1 MFGSKEIELYNNI
14 QNEKDYEQKIKYV
27 NLIKS
32 DELLEKLVNENN
44 LSLSLVAINSMSN
57 DALKMKYL
65 YMFSTIDKIK
75 ILSSFTNKD
84 NIKSFLFQKEFYNY
98 IPVLLK
104 CINDYNYTFDFFM
117 NTKDMEIKK
126 QIIEYED
133 NAYFKN
139 VLLDNI
145 SPRVIGDIIKSNDNP
160 KLENVLMDY
169 DVDTR
174 ITFGLELECLTE
186 NYKEVLNCENI
197 LKNWKI
203 TKDASVE
210 KGVEIISPVLNYDQ
224 ESINEL
230 KYVCEMLARNNFS
243 VDNTCGGH
251 VHLGFVY
258 FEDVFEYATF
268 LTLYSRIENL
278 LYIIGNRSGMTTR
291 DSFSEFATFLNDDT
305 LNIVNNINYAK
316 FNSMD
321 SYVNLIKDTQYN
333 KYYGLN
339 LTNIGNKEK
348 NTIEFRF
355 PNGEL
360 DFNEI
365 IHNVKLFAKLFEVS
379 KEITYTRDKKLLSL
393 YRDII
398 SSYDMDMQI
407 ENLLDLLF
415 DNDLDKEFYMDRY
428 EQNVELNYYI

>member
-1 MFGSKEIELYNNI
+1 MVGNKDLELYNNI
-14 QNEKDYEQKIKYV
+14 QNERDYTQKVKYI

-32 DELLEKLVNENN
+32 DELLEQLVDENS
-44 LSLSLVAINSMSN
+44 LSLSFAAINSMSN
-57 DALKMKYL
+57 DNLKMKYL
-65 YMFSTIDKIK
+65 DMFNTAYKIK
-75 ILSSFTNKD
+75 LISSFTNID

-117 NTKDMEIKK
+117 NTNDLEIKK
-126 QIIEYED
+126 QIIEYEED
-133 NAYFKN
+133 VCFKN
-139 VLLDNI
+139 LLLDNI
-145 SPRVIGDIIKSNDNP
+145 SPRVIGDIIKSNNNP
-160 KLENVLMDY
+160 KLENVLMNY

-203 TKDASVE
+203 TQDASVK
-210 KGVEIISPVLNYDQ
+210 KGVEIISPVLSYDQ
-224 ESINEL
+224 ESISEL
-230 KYVCEMLARNNFS
+230 KYVCDMLARNNFN
-243 VDNTCGGH
+243 VDCTCGGH
-251 VHLGFVY
+251 VHLGFDY
-258 FEDVFEYATF
+258 FDDVNEYATF

-291 DSFSEFATFLNDDT
+291 DNFTEFASFLNEDT
-305 LNIVNNINYAK
+305 INVVNNINYAK

-321 SYVNLIKDTQYN
+321 NYVHLTKETQHN

-379 KEITYTRDKKLLSL
+379 KEVTYTNDRRLLSL
-393 YRDII
+393 YRNII
-398 SSYDMDMQI
+398 STDDMEMQI
-407 ENLLDLLF
+407 EDLLDLLF
-415 DNDLDKEFYMDRY
+415 DNDSDKEFYMDRY

>member
-1 MFGSKEIELYNNI
+1 MFGSKEIDLYNNI
-14 QNEKDYEQKIKYV
+14 QKEKDYNQKIKYV
-27 NLIKS
+27 SLIKS
-32 DELLEKLVNENN
+32 DELLEKLVNENS

-65 YMFSTIDKIK
+65 DMFSTIDKIK
-75 ILSSFTNKD
+75 IISSFTNID
-84 NIKSFLFQKEFYNY
+84 NIKSYLFQKEFYNY

-186 NYKEVLNCENI
+186 NYKEVLNCKNI

-203 TKDASVE
+203 TQDASVK
-210 KGVEIISPVLNYDQ
+210 KGVEIISPVLSYDQ
-224 ESINEL
+224 ESIKEL

-243 VDNTCGGH
+243 VDSTCGGH
-251 VHLGFVY
+251 VHLGFDY
-258 FEDVFEYATF
+258 FEDVNEYAIF

-278 LYIIGNRSGMTTR
+278 LYIIGNRSGTTTR
-291 DSFSEFATFLNDDT
+291 DGFSEFATFLNDDT

-321 SYVNLIKDTQYN
+321 SYVHLIKDTQYH
-333 KYYGLN
+333 KFYGLN

-407 ENLLDLLF
+407 VNLLDLLF

>member
-1 MFGSKEIELYNNI
+1 MVDSKEIELYNNI
-14 QNEKDYEQKIKYV
+14 QKEKDYEQKIKYV
-27 NLIKS
+27 SLIKS
-32 DELLEKLVNENN
+32 DELLEKLVNENS
-44 LSLSLVAINSMSN
+44 LSLSLIAINSMSN

-65 YMFSTIDKIK
+65 DMFSTIDKIK
-75 ILSSFTNKD
+75 IISSFTNKD

-117 NTKDMEIKK
+117 NTKDIDIKK

-133 NAYFKN
+133 NVYFKN

-186 NYKEVLNCENI
+186 NYKEVLKCENI

-203 TKDASVE
+203 TKDASVK
-210 KGVEIISPVLNYDQ
+210 KGVEIISPVLSYDQ
-224 ESINEL
+224 ESIKEL

-243 VDNTCGGH
+243 VDSTCGGH
-251 VHLGFVY
+251 VHLGFDY
-258 FEDVFEYATF
+258 FEDVFEYAIF

-278 LYIIGNRSGMTTR
+278 LYIIGNRSGTTTR
-291 DSFSEFATFLNDDT
+291 DGFSEFATFLNDDT

-321 SYVNLIKDTQYN
+321 SYVDLIKGTQYH
-333 KYYGLN
+333 KFYGLN

-398 SSYDMDMQI
+398 SSYDMYMQI

-428 EQNVELNYYI
+428 EENVELNYYI

>member
-1 MFGSKEIELYNNI
+1 MVNNKEIELYNNI
-14 QNEKDYEQKIKYV
+14 QKEKDYNQKIKYV
-27 NLIKS
+27 SLIKS
-32 DELLEKLVNENN
+32 DELLEKLVNENS

-75 ILSSFTNKD
+75 IISSFTNID
-84 NIKSFLFQKEFYNY
+84 NIKSYLFQKEFYNY

-133 NAYFKN
+133 NVYFKN

-145 SPRVIGDIIKSNDNP
+145 SPKVIGDIIKSNDNP

-186 NYKEVLNCENI
+186 NYKEVLNCKNI

-210 KGVEIISPVLNYDQ
+210 KGVEIISPVLSYDQ
-224 ESINEL
+224 ESIKEL

-243 VDNTCGGH
+243 VDSTCGGH
-251 VHLGFVY
+251 VHLGFDY
-258 FEDVFEYATF
+258 FKDVNEYAIF

-278 LYIIGNRSGMTTR
+278 LYIIGNRSGTTTR
-291 DSFSEFATFLNDDT
+291 DGFSEFAIFLNEDT

-321 SYVNLIKDTQYN
+321 SYVDLIKGTQYH
-333 KYYGLN
+333 KFYGLN

-398 SSYDMDMQI
+398 SSYDMYMQI
-407 ENLLDLLF
+407 EDLLDLLF

>member
-14 QNEKDYEQKIKYV
+14 QNEKDYNQKIKYV
-27 NLIKS
+27 GLIKS
-32 DELLEKLVNENN
+32 DELLEKLVNENS

-65 YMFSTIDKIK
+65 DMFSTIDKIK
-75 ILSSFTNKD
+75 IISSFTNRD

-133 NAYFKN
+133 NVYFKN

-169 DVDTR
+169 DIDTR

-186 NYKEVLNCENI
+186 NYKEVLKCENI

-203 TKDASVE
+203 TKDASVK

-224 ESINEL
+224 ESIKEL

-243 VDNTCGGH
+243 VDSTCGGH
-251 VHLGFVY
+251 VHLGFDY
-258 FEDVFEYATF
+258 FENVNEYAIF

-278 LYIIGNRSGMTTR
+278 LYIIGNRSGTTTR
-291 DSFSEFATFLNDDT
+291 DGFSEFAIFLNDDT

-321 SYVNLIKDTQYN
+321 SYVDLIKGTQYH
-333 KYYGLN
+333 KFYGLN

-398 SSYDMDMQI
+398 SSYDMYMQI

>member
-27 NLIKS
+27 SLIKS
-32 DELLEKLVNENN
+32 DELLEKLVSENS

-75 ILSSFTNKD
+75 IISSFTNKD
-84 NIKSFLFQKEFYNY
+84 NIKSYLFQKEFYNY

-117 NTKDMEIKK
+117 NTKDIDIKK

-133 NAYFKN
+133 NVYFKN
-139 VLLDNI
+139 ILLDNI

-186 NYKEVLNCENI
+186 NYKEILKCENI

-203 TKDASVE
+203 TQDASVK
-210 KGVEIISPVLNYDQ
+210 KGVEIISPVLSYDQ
-224 ESINEL
+224 ESIKEL

-243 VDNTCGGH
+243 VDSTCGGH
-251 VHLGFVY
+251 VHLGFDY
-258 FEDVFEYATF
+258 FEDVNEYAIF

-278 LYIIGNRSGMTTR
+278 LYIIGNRSGTTTR
-291 DSFSEFATFLNDDT
+291 DGFSEFATFLNDDT

-321 SYVNLIKDTQYN
+321 SYVDLIKGTQYH
-333 KYYGLN
+333 KFYGLN

-398 SSYDMDMQI
+398 SSYDMYMQI

>member
-32 DELLEKLVNENN
+32 DELLEKLVNENS

-75 ILSSFTNKD
+75 IISSFTNKD

-133 NAYFKN
+133 NVYFKN

-160 KLENVLMDY
+160 KLENVLMVY

-186 NYKEVLNCENI
+186 NYKEVLKCENI

-203 TKDASVE
+203 TKDASVK

-224 ESINEL
+224 ESIKEL

-243 VDNTCGGH
+243 VDSTCGGH
-251 VHLGFVY
+251 VHLGFDY
-258 FEDVFEYATF
+258 FENVNEYAIF

-278 LYIIGNRSGMTTR
+278 LYIIGNRSGTTTR
-291 DSFSEFATFLNDDT
+291 DGFSEFAIFLNDDT

-321 SYVNLIKDTQYN
+321 SYVDLIKGTQYH
-333 KYYGLN
+333 KFYGLN

-393 YRDII
+393 YRDVI

-407 ENLLDLLF
+407 ENLLNLLF

>member
-1 MFGSKEIELYNNI
+1 MVGNKDLELYNNI
-14 QNEKDYEQKIKYV
+14 QNEKDYTQKVKYI

-32 DELLEKLVNENN
+32 DELLEQLVDENS
-44 LSLSLVAINSMSN
+44 LSLSFAAINSMSN
-57 DALKMKYL
+57 DDLKMKYL
-65 YMFSTIDKIK
+65 DMFNTAYKIK
-75 ILSSFTNKD
+75 IISSFTNID
-84 NIKSFLFQKEFYNY
+84 NIKSFLSKKEFYNY

-117 NTKDMEIKK
+117 NTNDLEIKK
-126 QIIEYED
+126 QIIEYEED
-133 NAYFKN
+133 VCFKN
-139 VLLDNI
+139 LLLDNF
-145 SPRVIGDIIKSNDNP
+145 SPRVIGDIIKSNNNP
-160 KLENVLMDY
+160 KLENVLMNY

-186 NYKEVLNCENI
+186 NYKEVLKCENI

-203 TKDASVE
+203 TQDASVK
-210 KGVEIISPVLNYDQ
+210 KGVEIISPVLSYDQ
-224 ESINEL
+224 ESISEL
-230 KYVCEMLARNNFS
+230 KYVCDMLARNNFN
-243 VDNTCGGH
+243 VDYTCGGH
-251 VHLGFVY
+251 VHLGFDY
-258 FEDVFEYATF
+258 FDDVNEYATF

-291 DSFSEFATFLNDDT
+291 DNFTEFASFLNEDT
-305 LNIVNNINYAK
+305 INVVNNINYAK

-321 SYVNLIKDTQYN
+321 NYVHLTKETQHN

-379 KEITYTRDKKLLSL
+379 KEITYTNNRRLLSL

-398 SSYDMDMQI
+398 STDDMEMQI
-407 ENLLDLLF
+407 EDLLDLLF

>member
-14 QNEKDYEQKIKYV
+14 QNEKDYNQKIKYV
-27 NLIKS
+27 SLIKS
-32 DELLEKLVNENN
+32 DELLEKLVNENS
-44 LSLSLVAINSMSN
+44 LSLSLVAINNMSN

-65 YMFSTIDKIK
+65 DMFSTIDKIK

-117 NTKDMEIKK
+117 NTKDIDIKK

-133 NAYFKN
+133 NVYFKN

-160 KLENVLMDY
+160 KLENVLMVY

-186 NYKEVLNCENI
+186 NYKEVLKCENI

-203 TKDASVE
+203 TKDASVK

-224 ESINEL
+224 ESIKEL

-243 VDNTCGGH
+243 VDSTCGGH
-251 VHLGFVY
+251 VHLGFDY
-258 FEDVFEYATF
+258 FENVNEYAIF

-278 LYIIGNRSGMTTR
+278 LYIIGNRSGTTTR
-291 DSFSEFATFLNDDT
+291 DGFSEFAIFLNDDT

-321 SYVNLIKDTQYN
+321 SYVDLIKGTQYH
-333 KYYGLN
+333 KFYGLN

-393 YRDII
+393 YRDVI

-407 ENLLDLLF
+407 VNLLDLLF

>member
-32 DELLEKLVNENN
+32 DELLEKLVNENS

-65 YMFSTIDKIK
+65 DMFSTIDKIK
-75 ILSSFTNKD
+75 IISSFTNKD
-84 NIKSFLFQKEFYNY
+84 NIKNFLFQKEF
-98 IPVLLK
+98 
-104 CINDYNYTFDFFM
+104 YNYTFDFFM
-117 NTKDMEIKK
+117 NTKDIDIKK

-133 NAYFKN
+133 NVYFKN

-160 KLENVLMDY
+160 KLENVLMNY

-203 TKDASVE
+203 TQDASVK
-210 KGVEIISPVLNYDQ
+210 KGVEIISPVLSYDQ
-224 ESINEL
+224 ESIKEL

-243 VDNTCGGH
+243 VDSTCGGH
-251 VHLGFVY
+251 VHLGFDY

-355 PNGEL
+355 QNGEL

-407 ENLLDLLF
+407 VNLLDLLF
-415 DNDLDKEFYMDRY
+415 DNDLDKMYFLKQYKKDFSFIEEKKEKTKVMLFK
-428 EQNVELNYYI
+428 

>member
-27 NLIKS
+27 SLIKS
-32 DELLEKLVNENN
+32 DELLEKLVSENS

-84 NIKSFLFQKEFYNY
+84 NIKSYLFQKEFYNY

-117 NTKDMEIKK
+117 NTKDIDIKK

-133 NAYFKN
+133 NVYFKN
-139 VLLDNI
+139 ILLDNI

-160 KLENVLMDY
+160 KLENVIMDY

-186 NYKEVLNCENI
+186 NYKEVLKCENI

-203 TKDASVE
+203 TQDASV
-210 KGVEIISPVLNYDQ
+210 KNGVEIISPVLSYDQ
-224 ESINEL
+224 ESIKEL

-243 VDNTCGGH
+243 VDSTCGGH
-251 VHLGFVY
+251 VHLGFDY

-321 SYVNLIKDTQYN
+321 SYVDLIKGTQYH
-333 KYYGLN
+333 KFYGLN

>member
-1 MFGSKEIELYNNI
+1 MVSSKELELYNNI

-27 NLIKS
+27 SLIKS
-32 DELLEKLVNENN
+32 DELLEKLVNENS

-75 ILSSFTNKD
+75 IISSFTNKD
-84 NIKSFLFQKEFYNY
+84 NIKSFIFQKEFYNY

-117 NTKDMEIKK
+117 NTKDIDIKK

-133 NAYFKN
+133 NVYFKN

-203 TKDASVE
+203 TKDASVK
-210 KGVEIISPVLNYDQ
+210 KGVEIISPVLSYDQ
-224 ESINEL
+224 ESIKEL

-243 VDNTCGGH
+243 VDSTCGGH
-251 VHLGFVY
+251 VHLGFDY

-321 SYVNLIKDTQYN
+321 SYVHLIKDTQYN

-407 ENLLDLLF
+407 VNLLDLLF

>member
-1 MFGSKEIELYNNI
+1 MFGSKEIEFYNNI

-27 NLIKS
+27 SLIKS
-32 DELLEKLVNENN
+32 DELLEKLVNENS

-65 YMFSTIDKIK
+65 DMFSTIDKIK
-75 ILSSFTNKD
+75 IISSFTNKD
-84 NIKSFLFQKEFYNY
+84 NIKNFLFQKEFYNY

-104 CINDYNYTFDFFM
+104 CINDYNYTFNFFM
-117 NTKDMEIKK
+117 NTKDIDIKK

-133 NAYFKN
+133 NVYFKN

-145 SPRVIGDIIKSNDNP
+145 SPRIIGDIIKSNDNP
-160 KLENVLMDY
+160 KLENVLMNY

-203 TKDASVE
+203 TQDASVK
-210 KGVEIISPVLNYDQ
+210 KGVEIISPVLSYDQ
-224 ESINEL
+224 ESIKEL

-243 VDNTCGGH
+243 VDSTCGGH
-251 VHLGFVY
+251 VHLGFDY

-321 SYVNLIKDTQYN
+321 SYVNLIKDTQ
-333 KYYGLN
+333 
-339 LTNIGNKEK
+339 
-348 NTIEFRF
+348 
-355 PNGEL
+355 
-360 DFNEI
+360 
-365 IHNVKLFAKLFEVS
+365 
-379 KEITYTRDKKLLSL
+379 
-393 YRDII
+393 
-398 SSYDMDMQI
+398 
-407 ENLLDLLF
+407 
-415 DNDLDKEFYMDRY
+415 
-428 EQNVELNYYI
+428 

>member
-27 NLIKS
+27 SLIKS
-32 DELLEKLVNENN
+32 DELLEKLVNENS

-75 ILSSFTNKD
+75 IISSFTNKD

-117 NTKDMEIKK
+117 NTKDIDIKK

-133 NAYFKN
+133 NVYFKN

-160 KLENVLMDY
+160 KLENVLMNY

-203 TKDASVE
+203 TQDASVK

-224 ESINEL
+224 ESIKEL

-251 VHLGFVY
+251 VHLGFDY

-278 LYIIGNRSGMTTR
+278 LYIIGNRSGTTTR
-291 DSFSEFATFLNDDT
+291 DGFSEFAIFLNDDT

-321 SYVNLIKDTQYN
+321 SYVDLIKGTQYH
-333 KYYGLN
+333 KFYGLN

-365 IHNVKLFAKLFEVS
+365 IHNIKLFAKLFEVS

-398 SSYDMDMQI
+398 SSYDMYMQI

>member
-1 MFGSKEIELYNNI
+1 NKEIELYNNI
-14 QNEKDYEQKIKYV
+14 QKEKDYNQKIKYV
-27 NLIKS
+27 SLIKS
-32 DELLEKLVNENN
+32 DELLEKLVNENS

-65 YMFSTIDKIK
+65 DMFSTIDKIK
-75 ILSSFTNKD
+75 IISSFTNID
-84 NIKSFLFQKEFYNY
+84 NIKSYLFQKEFYNY

-186 NYKEVLNCENI
+186 NYKEVLNCKNI

-210 KGVEIISPVLNYDQ
+210 KGVEIISPVLSYDQ
-224 ESINEL
+224 ESIKEL

-243 VDNTCGGH
+243 VDSTCGGH
-251 VHLGFVY
+251 VHLGFDY
-258 FEDVFEYATF
+258 FKDVNEYAIF

-278 LYIIGNRSGMTTR
+278 LYIIGNRSGTTTR
-291 DSFSEFATFLNDDT
+291 DGFSEFATFLNDDT

-321 SYVNLIKDTQYN
+321 SYVHLIKDTQYH
-333 KYYGLN
+333 KFYGLN

-379 KEITYTRDKKLLSL
+379 KEITYTKNKRLLSL

-407 ENLLDLLF
+407 VNLLDLLF

>member
-14 QNEKDYEQKIKYV
+14 QNEKDYNQKIKYV
-27 NLIKS
+27 SLIKS
-32 DELLEKLVNENN
+32 DELLEKLVNENS

-75 ILSSFTNKD
+75 IISSFTNKD

-133 NAYFKN
+133 NVYFKN

-203 TKDASVE
+203 TQDASVK
-210 KGVEIISPVLNYDQ
+210 KGVEIISPVLSYDQ
-224 ESINEL
+224 ESIKEL

-243 VDNTCGGH
+243 VDSTCGGH
-251 VHLGFVY
+251 VHLGFDY
-258 FEDVFEYATF
+258 FEDVFEYAIF

-278 LYIIGNRSGMTTR
+278 LYIIGNRSGTTTR
-291 DSFSEFATFLNDDT
+291 DGFSEFAIFLNDDT

-316 FNSMD
+316 FNCMD
-321 SYVNLIKDTQYN
+321 SYVHLIKDTQYN
-333 KYYGLN
+333 KYFGLN

-407 ENLLDLLF
+407 ENLLNLLF

>member
-27 NLIKS
+27 SLIKS
-32 DELLEKLVNENN
+32 DELLEKLVNENS

-65 YMFSTIDKIK
+65 DMFSTIDKIK
-75 ILSSFTNKD
+75 IISSFTNRD
-84 NIKSFLFQKEFYNY
+84 NIKSYLFQKEFYNY

-117 NTKDMEIKK
+117 NTKDIEIKK

-160 KLENVLMDY
+160 KLENVLIDY

-186 NYKEVLNCENI
+186 NYKEVLNCKNI

-210 KGVEIISPVLNYDQ
+210 KGVEIISPVLSYDQ
-224 ESINEL
+224 ESIKEL

-251 VHLGFVY
+251 VHLGFDY

-291 DSFSEFATFLNDDT
+291 DGFSEFATFLNDDT

-321 SYVNLIKDTQYN
+321 SYVDLIKGTQYH
-333 KYYGLN
+333 KFYGLN

>member
-14 QNEKDYEQKIKYV
+14 QSEKDYEQKIKYV
-27 NLIKS
+27 SLIKS
-32 DELLEKLVNENN
+32 DELLEKLVNENS

-65 YMFSTIDKIK
+65 DMFSTIDKIK
-75 ILSSFTNKD
+75 ILSSFINID

-117 NTKDMEIKK
+117 NTKDIDIKK

-133 NAYFKN
+133 NVYFKN

-145 SPRVIGDIIKSNDNP
+145 SPKIIGDIIKSNDNP

-203 TKDASVE
+203 TQDASVK
-210 KGVEIISPVLNYDQ
+210 KGVEIISPVLSYDQ
-224 ESINEL
+224 ESIKEL

-243 VDNTCGGH
+243 VDSTCGGH
-251 VHLGFVY
+251 VHLGFDY
-258 FEDVFEYATF
+258 FKDVNEYAIF

-278 LYIIGNRSGMTTR
+278 LYIIGNRSGTTTR
-291 DSFSEFATFLNDDT
+291 DGFSEFATFLNDDT

-321 SYVNLIKDTQYN
+321 SYVHLIKDTQYN
-333 KYYGLN
+333 KYFGLN

>member
-14 QNEKDYEQKIKYV
+14 QNEKDYNQKIKYV
-27 NLIKS
+27 SLIKS
-32 DELLEKLVNENN
+32 DELLEKLVNENS
-44 LSLSLVAINSMSN
+44 LSLSLVAINNMSN

-65 YMFSTIDKIK
+65 DMFSTIDKIK

-133 NAYFKN
+133 NVYFKN

-160 KLENVLMDY
+160 KLENVLMVY

-186 NYKEVLNCENI
+186 NYKEVLKCENI

-203 TKDASVE
+203 TKDASVK

-224 ESINEL
+224 ESIKEL

-243 VDNTCGGH
+243 VDSTCGGH
-251 VHLGFVY
+251 VHLGFDY
-258 FEDVFEYATF
+258 FENVNEYAIF

-278 LYIIGNRSGMTTR
+278 LYIIGNRSGTTTR
-291 DSFSEFATFLNDDT
+291 DGFSEFAIFLNDDT

-321 SYVNLIKDTQYN
+321 SYVDLIKGTQYH
-333 KYYGLN
+333 KFYGLN

-393 YRDII
+393 YRDVI

-407 ENLLDLLF
+407 VNLLDLLF

>member
-14 QNEKDYEQKIKYV
+14 QSEKDYEQKIKYV
-27 NLIKS
+27 SLIKS
-32 DELLEKLVNENN
+32 DELLEKLVNENS

-65 YMFSTIDKIK
+65 DMFSTIDKIK
-75 ILSSFTNKD
+75 ILSSFINID

-117 NTKDMEIKK
+117 NTKDIDIKK

-133 NAYFKN
+133 NVYFKN

-203 TKDASVE
+203 TQDASVK
-210 KGVEIISPVLNYDQ
+210 KGVEIISPVLSYDQ
-224 ESINEL
+224 ESIKEL

-243 VDNTCGGH
+243 VDSTCGGH
-251 VHLGFVY
+251 VHLGFDY
-258 FEDVFEYATF
+258 FEDINEYAIF

-278 LYIIGNRSGMTTR
+278 LYIIGNRSGTTTR
-291 DSFSEFATFLNDDT
+291 DGFSEFATFLNDDT

-321 SYVNLIKDTQYN
+321 SYVHLIKDTQYN
-333 KYYGLN
+333 KYFGLN

>member
-14 QNEKDYEQKIKYV
+14 QNEKDYNQKIKYV
-27 NLIKS
+27 SLIKS

-133 NAYFKN
+133 NVYFKN

-160 KLENVLMDY
+160 KLENVLMVY

-186 NYKEVLNCENI
+186 NYKEVLKCENI

-203 TKDASVE
+203 TKDASVK

-224 ESINEL
+224 ESIKEL

-243 VDNTCGGH
+243 VDSTCGGH
-251 VHLGFVY
+251 VHLGFDY
-258 FEDVFEYATF
+258 FENVNEYAIF

-278 LYIIGNRSGMTTR
+278 LYIIGNRSGTTTR
-291 DSFSEFATFLNDDT
+291 DGFSEFAIFLNDDT

-321 SYVNLIKDTQYN
+321 SYVDLIKGTQYH
-333 KYYGLN
+333 KFYGLN

-393 YRDII
+393 YRDVI

>member
-14 QNEKDYEQKIKYV
+14 QNEKDYNQKIKYV
-27 NLIKS
+27 SLIKS
-32 DELLEKLVNENN
+32 DELLEKLVNENS

-57 DALKMKYL
+57 DALKIKYL
-65 YMFSTIDKIK
+65 DMFSTIDKIK

-84 NIKSFLFQKEFYNY
+84 NIKSFLFKKEFYNY

-133 NAYFKN
+133 NAYIKN

-160 KLENVLMDY
+160 KLENVLMVY

-203 TKDASVE
+203 TKDASVK
-210 KGVEIISPVLNYDQ
+210 KGVEIISPVLSYDQ
-224 ESINEL
+224 ESIKEL

-243 VDNTCGGH
+243 VDSTCGGH
-251 VHLGFVY
+251 VHLGFDY
-258 FEDVFEYATF
+258 FENVNEYAIF
-268 LTLYSRIENL
+268 LTLYSRIEIL
-278 LYIIGNRSGMTTR
+278 LYIIGNRSGTTTR
-291 DSFSEFATFLNDDT
+291 DGFSEFAIFLNDDT

-321 SYVNLIKDTQYN
+321 SYVDLIKGTQYH
-333 KYYGLN
+333 KFYGLN

-398 SSYDMDMQI
+398 SSYDIDMQI

>member
-27 NLIKS
+27 SLIKS
-32 DELLEKLVNENN
+32 DELLEKLVNENS

-57 DALKMKYL
+57 DALKIKYL
-65 YMFSTIDKIK
+65 DMFSTIDKIK
-75 ILSSFTNKD
+75 IISSFTNID
-84 NIKSFLFQKEFYNY
+84 NIKSYLFQKEFYNY

-117 NTKDMEIKK
+117 NTKDIDIKK

-133 NAYFKN
+133 NVYFKN

-203 TKDASVE
+203 TQDASVK
-210 KGVEIISPVLNYDQ
+210 KGVEIISPVLSYDQ

-243 VDNTCGGH
+243 VDSTCGGH
-251 VHLGFVY
+251 VHLGFDY
-258 FEDVFEYATF
+258 FEDVFEYAIF

-278 LYIIGNRSGMTTR
+278 LYIIGNRSGTTTR
-291 DSFSEFATFLNDDT
+291 DGFSEFATFLNDDT

-428 EQNVELNYYI
+428 EKNVELNYYI

>member
-1 MFGSKEIELYNNI
+1 MVDSKEIELYNNI
-14 QNEKDYEQKIKYV
+14 QKEKDYEQKIKYV
-27 NLIKS
+27 SLIKS
-32 DELLEKLVNENN
+32 DELLEKLVNENS
-44 LSLSLVAINSMSN
+44 LSLSLIAINSMSN

-65 YMFSTIDKIK
+65 DMFSTIDKIK
-75 ILSSFTNKD
+75 IISSFTNRD

-104 CINDYNYTFDFFM
+104 CINDYNYIFDFFM

-133 NAYFKN
+133 NVYFKN

-145 SPRVIGDIIKSNDNP
+145 SPRVIGDIIKSNHNP

-203 TKDASVE
+203 TQDASVK

-224 ESINEL
+224 ESIKEL

-243 VDNTCGGH
+243 VDSTCGGH
-251 VHLGFVY
+251 VHLGFDY

-278 LYIIGNRSGMTTR
+278 LYIIGNRSGTTTR
-291 DSFSEFATFLNDDT
+291 DGFSEFAIFLNDDT

-321 SYVNLIKDTQYN
+321 SYVDLIKGTQYH
-333 KYYGLN
+333 KFYGLN

-365 IHNVKLFAKLFEVS
+365 IHNIKLFAKLFEVS
-379 KEITYTRDKKLLSL
+379 KEITYTKDKRLLSL